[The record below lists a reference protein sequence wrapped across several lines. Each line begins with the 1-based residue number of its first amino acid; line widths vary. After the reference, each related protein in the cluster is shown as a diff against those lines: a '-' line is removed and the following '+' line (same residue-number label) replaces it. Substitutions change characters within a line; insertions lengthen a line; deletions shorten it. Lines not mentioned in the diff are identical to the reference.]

1 MDRQIHRLI
10 VSKADVLLNTVAYQ
24 RWKQGDPR
32 YVAGKG
38 VTDGEKKKSSK
49 R

>member
-1 MDRQIHRLI
+1 MDKQIHRLI

-24 RWKQGDPR
+24 RCKQGVPR

-38 VTDGEKKKSSK
+38 VTDGEKKKSPK